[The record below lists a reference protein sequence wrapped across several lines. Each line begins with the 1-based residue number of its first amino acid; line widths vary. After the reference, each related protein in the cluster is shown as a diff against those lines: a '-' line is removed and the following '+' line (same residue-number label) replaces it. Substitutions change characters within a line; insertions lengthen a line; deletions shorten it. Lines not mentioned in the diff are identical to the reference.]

1 MPMSSLEIDLQN
13 RSKYEDIIRLINEYG
28 SSVKETIFEN
38 LPDELIVT
46 YQRIREVYI
55 QETTRS
61 KGRVDIN
68 SFIQLY
74 ANIPRVEE
82 LLRYLLLAT
91 VLFMGFRNLRNE
103 LIYKIML
110 RNYSEIS
117 RIISNPSYSL
127 INDTSMKIL
136 SDYENEG
143 IKGEDVQEVSNAIH
157 SFIYGLRKL
166 TRAYGTTLLR
176 WIPKFRDI
184 NDFEKALPMFY
195 PPRANERRKR
205 AIRTFIRW
213 VSHET
218 NLPVALGIISRGSH
232 RRYTMIADVYSTMV
246 TIRSG
251 AFLVLNNEHT
261 MKILSRIIANRNNG
275 ITIKIDEVKGLV
287 RATGRL
293 SNDPITYERGAFRI
307 GHDYC
312 SRLKC
317 NECPLNKVCMKF
329 TWVNIK

>member
-1 MPMSSLEIDLQN
+1 MIMSSLEIDL
-13 RSKYEDIIRLINEYG
+13 RRKDRYEDIIRAINEYG
-28 SSVKETIFEN
+28 SSVKEAVFEN
-38 LPDELIVT
+38 LPDELMVP
-46 YQRIREVYI
+46 YQRIRELYI
-55 QETTRS
+55 QETTRG

-68 SFIQLY
+68 SLIQLY
-74 ANIPRVEE
+74 MNVPKAEE

-103 LIYKIML
+103 VIYRVIR
-110 RNYSEIS
+110 RNYNMVS
-117 RIISNPSYSL
+117 RLISNPDYSL
-127 INDTSMKIL
+127 INEVSMKL
-136 SDYENEG
+136 LNDYEGEG
-143 IKGEDVQEVSNAIH
+143 IKGEDVQEVSNAVH
-157 SFIYGLRKL
+157 SFVYGLRKL
-166 TRAYGTTLLR
+166 TKAYGTTLLR

-218 NLPVALGIISRGSH
+218 NLPVALGVISRSGY

-251 AFLVLNNEHT
+251 AFLVLNNDHA
-261 MKILSRIIANRNNG
+261 MKILNEILVNKDSG
-275 ITIKIDEVKGLV
+275 VTIKVDEVKGLV

-293 SNDPITYERGAFRI
+293 SNDPIIYERGAFRI
-307 GHDYC
+307 GHEYC